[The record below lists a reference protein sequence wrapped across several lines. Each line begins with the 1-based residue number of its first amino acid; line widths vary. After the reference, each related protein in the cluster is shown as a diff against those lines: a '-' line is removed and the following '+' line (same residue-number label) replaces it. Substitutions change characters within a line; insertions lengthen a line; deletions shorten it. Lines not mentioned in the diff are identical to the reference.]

1 MPTYEYECRKCGH
14 QFEKYQS
21 ILAEPLKTCPK
32 CKGKVARVVSGGG
45 GIIFKGSGF
54 YQTDYKKSSHATT
67 STDKSNSKKAEGGA
81 SDAGKSDVPKKETR
95 KPEKSAK

>member
-32 CKGKVARVVSGGG
+32 CKGKVARVVSGGA

-54 YQTDYKKSSHATT
+54 YQTDYKKTSHASHATEKVA
-67 STDKSNSKKAEGGA
+67 DKKTESPKADSKP
-81 SDAGKSDVPKKETR
+81 D
-95 KPEKSAK
+95 KPAK

>member
-32 CKGKVARVVSGGG
+32 CKGKVARVVSGGA

-54 YQTDYKKSSHATT
+54 YQTDYKKTSHA
-67 STDKSNSKKAEGGA
+67 SHSA
-81 SDAGKSDVPKKETR
+81 
-95 KPEKSAK
+95 EKSADKKTESPKADSKPDKPAK